1 MVTGTVV
8 HVEVPTGLYS
18 MFQAVSVPVETQLTV
33 AETSPMLET
42 ETLDGLGQE
51 GGVPLMVSVV
61 MVPAV
66 GLEVV

>member
-42 ETLDGLGQE
+42 ETLDGLVLADE
-51 GGVPLMVSVV
+51 RFDSFISEVS
-61 MVPAV
+61 
-66 GLEVV
+66 E